1 MMNTKNIS
9 IDSFQ
14 SNRRFYDDKNYPRGM
29 SRSGD
34 YTLNEV
40 KILEQHGIA
49 LQAIADGSRAPVN
62 EEEQRFKDVCEG
74 KLTATS
80 SIEKTWLKYQNKV
93 LSPKQFHT
101 LFGRTKVETNTDDID
116 VSDTVDI
123 NE

>member
-40 KILEQHGIA
+40 KILEQYGVA
-49 LQAIADGSRAPVN
+49 LQAIADG
-62 EEEQRFKDVCEG
+62 
-74 KLTATS
+74 
-80 SIEKTWLKYQNKV
+80 
-93 LSPKQFHT
+93 
-101 LFGRTKVETNTDDID
+101 TKVPCK
-116 VSDTVDI
+116 
-123 NE
+123 